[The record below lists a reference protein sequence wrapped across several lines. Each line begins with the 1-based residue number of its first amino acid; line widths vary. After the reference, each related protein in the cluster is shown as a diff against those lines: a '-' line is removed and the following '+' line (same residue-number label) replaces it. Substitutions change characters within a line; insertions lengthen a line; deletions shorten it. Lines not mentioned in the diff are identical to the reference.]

1 MLSTV
6 MVEATLCHI
15 LRGNKLLLKRAI
27 RGISVGKWNAPGGK
41 IERGETPQQNV
52 RREVLEE
59 TGLVLG
65 ELFLH
70 GRITYI
76 MGRGQPRQIR
86 VFLFSTERFSGEPRT
101 TLEGPL
107 RWFSTTKLPTTEMW
121 DDDRYWIHLML
132 SKFRF
137 DAIFHY
143 DEGNRRVTEFE
154 IRSLR
159 PKSA

>member
-6 MVEATLCHI
+6 TLEATLCHI
-15 LRGNKLLLKRAI
+15 LRGKKLLLKRAS
-27 RGISVGKWNAPGGK
+27 RGISKGKWNAPGGK
-41 IERGETPQQNV
+41 IEPGETPQQSV
-52 RREVLEE
+52 RREVFEE

-70 GRITYI
+70 GRITYL
-76 MGRGQPRQIR
+76 MGRGQPRRIR
-86 VFLFSTERFSGEPRT
+86 VFLFSAERSSGEPKT
-101 TLEGPL
+101 TVEGPV
-107 RWFSTTKLPTTEMW
+107 RWFSTTKLPITAMW

-159 PKSA
+159 ARSA